1 MEAMN
6 KFMEML
12 SRFFRDEKSVK
23 DVLNFIITLVII
35 LAAALL
41 IGNTFFAKEESGS
54 PVIFDRDSQE
64 INGENLY
71 LEEEQRM
78 SDILSE
84 VKGVGDVKVMLT
96 YCEDENRN
104 DAVKGIIVVAQ
115 GAGDTVTKNKIITA
129 AQSVFDI
136 PVSRIT
142 VLESE

>member
-1 MEAMN
+1 MN
-6 KFMEML
+6 RILEIL
-12 SRFFRDEKSVK
+12 SGFFKDEKSVK

-41 IGNTFFAKEESGS
+41 IGNTFFDNEESS
-54 PVIFDRDSQE
+54 PPVIFDRDSQE
-64 INGENLY
+64 IDGGNLY
-71 LEEEQRM
+71 LEEEQRL

-96 YCEDENRN
+96 YGRDENR
-104 DAVKGIIVVAQ
+104 DDVVKGVIVVAQ
-115 GAGDTVTKNKIITA
+115 GAGDTVAKNKIISA